1 MIEELRPIE
10 YFKEMVSAA
19 MRHQKVETG
28 ELIEFYLSS
37 LLEGFIDARKMTAG
51 PLAFTYMKAISDEG
65 ARGFLL
71 KELGD
76 VSLFTSGFFSDSL
89 KRKIVDIDYY
99 IDMGACSYG
108 WLASMHREGKKTHGL
123 ESLFSELSEKFKEFV
138 DVLAEVSERSG
149 LTSSTDVLRLYER
162 WLHTKSR
169 RTEALLRELGIEPHQ
184 VDIRLTH

>member
-1 MIEELRPIE
+1 MIEDLRPTE
-10 YFKEMVSAA
+10 NFKEMVSAA
-19 MRHQKVETG
+19 VRHQKVETG

-37 LLEGFIDARKMTAG
+37 LPEGFIDARKMTAG

-71 KELGD
+71 KALGG

-108 WLASMHREGKKTHGL
+108 WLASLPREGQKTHRL
-123 ESLFSELSEKFKEFV
+123 EYLFAEL
-138 DVLAEVSERSG
+138 
-149 LTSSTDVLRLYER
+149 
-162 WLHTKSR
+162 
-169 RTEALLRELGIEPHQ
+169 
-184 VDIRLTH
+184 